1 MVSSLLNN
9 LFSCQRMFAPALP
22 PDILV
27 NFYINLNKLC
37 LTIYQLHVLQPSTT
51 KVMLAISSALFIYPL
66 LTHHYEE
73 ITLLLCA
80 LL

>member
-1 MVSSLLNN
+1 
-9 LFSCQRMFAPALP
+9 MFAPALP

-51 KVMLAISSALFIYPL
+51 KVMLAISSALFIYPPSYSSL
-66 LTHHYEE
+66 
-73 ITLLLCA
+73 
-80 LL
+80 